1 MRAVLLVLVLGARLC
16 GRSRVERGRA
26 SRTLLNYGDSLAVGT
41 GLFLPPLLAGWAV
54 RDDAQ
59 VGRHAD
65 EGPRS
70 LRTYGDGLPR
80 VVAVSLGANDVP
92 GRRDVV
98 QAAGARTSSRSRAR
112 TGA

>member
-1 MRAVLLVLVLGARLC
+1 MRAVLLVLVLALVC
-16 GRSRVERGRA
+16 VVASASSEAAA

-59 VGRHAD
+59 VGRHSD

-80 VVAVSLGANDVP
+80 VVAVSLGANDFP
-92 GRRDVV
+92 EIGRAHV
-98 QAAGARTSSRSRAR
+98 
-112 TGA
+112 